1 MKPRVRFAPSPTGL
15 FHVGSA
21 RVALANYLFAK
32 GNEGSFILRIEDTD
46 KERSE
51 KKYEENIIK
60 SINWLGLDYDEG
72 PSKEGDYGPY
82 RQSERSDLY
91 EKYIEKLLEEDK
103 AYRCFCSK
111 EELDKRRKEQRE
123 KGEAPKYSGKCRK
136 LKKEEVDKKL
146 KEGKDFVIRMKVN
159 EGKTVTY
166 EDEIRGEVSFETD
179 IMGDYVIAKDETTPL
194 YNLACAIDDYEMDI
208 THVIRGEDHISN
220 TPKQILIQEALGF
233 DEITYAHL
241 PLILAPDKSKLS
253 KRFGAVSV
261 SEYKKEGF
269 LPEALVNFLAL
280 LGWSPG
286 DDREFFILSELEDQ
300 FSLERCKKSGAVF
313 NKEKLTYINTLHI
326 KEANPER
333 LAKLLIPYLI
343 ESGFLNPVHEVEQY
357 PPALGAK
364 GIKTTYKTND
374 DREFSFDKITV
385 LAKEHQDRVETLKQI
400 GEVTDYF
407 FEEVEADFNL
417 LQWKDMDESNLADVL
432 DKARGVLSN
441 IDNWNQDD
449 VSEKLLD
456 MANEYDDRGR
466 FLWPL
471 RAALTGKEASAGP
484 FEVAFILG
492 REESIK
498 RIKQAIENL

>member
-21 RVALANYLFAK
+21 RIALANYLFAK
-32 GNEGSFILRIEDTD
+32 KNNGKFVLRIEDTD
-46 KERSE
+46 TERSE
-51 KKYEENIIK
+51 KKYEENIVESLK
-60 SINWLGLDYDEG
+60 WLGLNYDEG
-72 PSKEGDYGPY
+72 PEKGNYGPY
-82 RQSERSDLY
+82 RQSKREDIY
-91 EKYIEKLLEEDK
+91 KKYIKKLLSEEE

-111 EELDKRRKEQRE
+111 EKLEREREEQRE
-123 KGEAPKYSGKCRK
+123 KGEAPKYSGTCRK
-136 LKKEEVDKKL
+136 LTESEVNEKL
-146 KEGKDFVIRMKVN
+146 ENGEDFVIRMKVDQGN
-159 EGKTVTY
+159 IVSY
-166 EDEIRGEVSFETD
+166 EDQIRGEVSFETD
-179 IMGDYVIAKDETTPL
+179 IIGDYVIAKDEENPL

-261 SEYKKEGF
+261 SEYKEQGF

-286 DDREFFILSELEDQ
+286 DDREFFTLKELEKE
-300 FSLERCKKSGAVF
+300 FSLNRCKKSGAVF

-326 KEANPER
+326 KKADSER
-333 LAKLLIPYLI
+333 LASLIIPYLVK
-343 ESGFLNPVHEVEQY
+343 EGFLNPVHKQEQY

-374 DREFSFDKITV
+374 GREFSFDKIVV
-385 LAKEHQDRVETLKQI
+385 LAKEHQDRIETLREI
-400 GEVTDYF
+400 TEVTEYF
-407 FEEVEADFNL
+407 FEDVTVNFDL
-417 LQWKDMDESNLADVL
+417 LQWKDMESQELVDCL
-432 DKARGVLSN
+432 DKAREVLSN
-441 IDNWNQDD
+441 IKEWNQDN
-449 VSEKLLD
+449 VSELLLEK
-456 MANEYDDRGR
+456 ANEYNDRGR

-484 FEVAFILG
+484 FEVAYLLG
-492 REESIK
+492 KEEAIRRIDEAIK
-498 RIKQAIENL
+498 NI